1 MLKRILFSLAMV
13 FIAASYSR
21 AQITTSSITGN
32 AIDAATKEPLVGA
45 SIVATHTPSG
55 TKYTTL
61 STKSGE
67 FTIHD
72 MRVGGPYVVV
82 ISFVGFESVTFDDVQ
97 LKLAEPFLLEVTLN
111 KKAGTLENVIIS
123 TTKRNPILNSS
134 RTGAMTN
141 IGVQAIQNLPSIN
154 RSVNDFTRLTPQ
166 ANGTSIGGGNYRQNN
181 FTVDGADF
189 NNSFGIGIN
198 LPANGSPISIDALD
212 EISVNVTPF
221 DVRQSGFIG
230 SAINAVTRA
239 GTNQFQGSLYHYFRD
254 ADNQGNQVNKTI
266 FVKPAFE
273 YKQFGGRF
281 GGPIIKNKL
290 FFFVN
295 YEQDNQPKQIQSRFA
310 ATPSA
315 PFGSAAN
322 IARPTVAELDDIS
335 NYLRTNFGYE
345 TGPYDNYT
353 TAIERKKFVARIDW
367 NISPKHKFNM
377 RYSQVEGFEPNPPST
392 SVTGTGTNFTN
403 GFNRQDNVALWYS
416 NSQYQQGANFYSF
429 AAELNSKLGKLSN
442 TLRATYTYQNDS
454 RESPSSQFPFVDIL
468 KDGNYFTSFGYELFS
483 YGNLRKVKMY
493 SVVDNLTWRTGTHN
507 WTVGGQVDWS
517 ETINGFQRFG
527 LGYFRFNTIED
538 FKNGAK
544 PTDYA
549 LTYSLEKDFAQAFPT
564 FQFMQYSA
572 YGQDEIAVNKK
583 FKLTLGLRLDLPTY
597 PGVSEVKTHP
607 IVAGLTFAE
616 GLKINTGN
624 LPQTKLMWSPRVGF
638 NYDLYGNRSLQI
650 RGGTGIFTGKVPFV
664 WIVSQVGDAGMLQV
678 TQSWNG
684 TANTPGPFN
693 PNPAAY
699 RPATVPVAG
708 SVVPSAISAFDEKF
722 TFPQTWKTS
731 LAVDTKLPW
740 NMIFTLE
747 GIINKDI
754 NATVFKNV
762 NLVAPM
768 PLAVSGY
775 PDVNRSIYPIPVPQK
790 FINPLT
796 TAGLPSATGTQAFN
810 AVYVTNDKR
819 GVYASLTAKV
829 DKAFRNGF
837 GFSLAYVKTFANSL
851 FDGGGD
857 QPLSAWQSTPTYNS
871 PNTPTLSYS
880 GFTVPDR
887 LVASLTYRKEYFKHF
902 ATTISMMY
910 AGSIDYRFSYV
921 YAADFNRDGFNGND
935 LIYIPK
941 DPSEINFVDLPSG
954 TSTSGVT
961 YSANEQSAL
970 FFKYIDQDKY
980 LKAHKG
986 QYAERNGAQAPWRN
1000 QVDIKLIQDLFM
1012 NVGKTKNTIQLT
1024 LDIFNFGNLLNANWG
1039 KVKTVNASAILVPV
1053 NATNTTNVAVNING
1067 VPASLPAYQAG
1078 GTTKPYYR
1086 LQTDRGHPVIETF
1099 RDNVSIASTYY
1110 MQMGIRYIFN
1120 Q

>member
-13 FIAASYSR
+13 FIAASYSQ
-21 AQITTSSITGN
+21 AQVTTSSVTGN
-32 AIDAATKEPLVGA
+32 VIDSVTKEPLVGA
-45 SIVATHTPSG
+45 SIVATHSTSG
-55 TKYTTL
+55 TRYTALT
-61 STKSGE
+61 SKNGD

-72 MRVGGPYVVV
+72 MRVGGPYIVVV
-82 ISFVGFESVTFDDVQ
+82 SFVGFETVTFDDVM

-111 KKAGTLENVIIS
+111 KQSGTLENVIIS

-181 FTVDGADF
+181 FTIDGADF
-189 NNSFGIGIN
+189 NNSFGIGQN

-212 EISVNVTPF
+212 EISVNVTPY

-230 SAINAVTRA
+230 SAINAVTRS

-254 ADNQGNQVNKTI
+254 ADNQGNQVNKTV

-273 YKQFGGRF
+273 FKQYGGRL

-295 YEQDNQPKQIQSRFA
+295 YEKDNQPKQIQSRFA
-310 ATPSA
+310 ATSSA
-315 PFGSAAN
+315 PYGSSPN
-322 IARPTVAELDDIS
+322 IARPTTTELDEISSYLKS
-335 NYLRTNFGYE
+335 NYDYD
-345 TGPYDNYT
+345 TGPYENYST
-353 TAIERKKFVARIDW
+353 EIIREKFVVRLDW
-367 NISPKHKFNM
+367 NVNPKHKFNV
-377 RYSQVEGFEPNPPST
+377 RYSQVEGGEPNPPST
-392 SVTGTGTNFTN
+392 STTGTGNSFATGAGRTDVN
-403 GFNRQDNVALWYS
+403 ALWFS
-416 NSQYQQGANFYSF
+416 NSQYLQGANFYSL
-429 AAELNSKLGKLSN
+429 AAELNSKFGKLSN
-442 TLRATYTYQNDS
+442 TLRATYTFQNDS
-454 RESPSSQFPFVDIL
+454 RETPSSQFPFVDIL
-468 KDGNYFTSFGYELFS
+468 KDGSPFTSFGYELFS

-493 SVVDNLTWRTGTHN
+493 SFVDNLTWRTGVHN

-527 LGYFRFNTIED
+527 LGYFRFNSWDD
-538 FKNGAK
+538 FKNGVR

-572 YGQDEIAVNKK
+572 YGQDEIAINKK

-597 PGVSEVKTHP
+597 PDVSEVKTHP
-607 IVAGLTFAE
+607 LVAGMTFAD
-616 GLKINTGN
+616 GLNINTGN
-624 LPQTKLMWSPRVGF
+624 LPKQTLMWSPRVGF
-638 NYDLYGNRSLQI
+638 NYDIYGNRSLQI

-678 TQSWNG
+678 TQSWNNT
-684 TANTPGPFN
+684 TANPNAFTGPFN
-693 PNPAAY
+693 PDPAAY

-708 SVVPSAISAFDEKF
+708 SVVPSAISAFDENFKF
-722 TFPQTWKTS
+722 PRTWKTS
-731 LAVDTKLPW
+731 MAIDTKLPW

-762 NLVAPM
+762 NLVTPQ
-768 PLAVSGY
+768 PLNTVGY
-775 PDVNRSIYPIPVPQK
+775 PDVNRMIYPVNNQQK

-796 TAGLPSATGTQAFN
+796 TAGLPSSAGTQAFN

-829 DKAFRNGF
+829 DKIFRNGF
-837 GFSLAYVKTFANSL
+837 GASLAYVKTFANSL

-857 QPLSAWQSTPTYNS
+857 QPLTAWQSTQTYNS

-887 LVASLTYRKEYFKHF
+887 LVASFTYRKEYFKYF

-910 AGSIDYRFSYV
+910 SGAIDYRFSYV
-921 YAADFNRDGFNGND
+921 YGADFNRDGFNGND

-941 DPSEINFVDLPSG
+941 DPSEITFSPFTYPN
-954 TSTSGVT
+954 GVNYT
-961 YSANEQSAL
+961 AAEQSAL
-970 FFKYIDQDKY
+970 FFKYIEQDKY
-980 LKAHKG
+980 LRDHKG

-1000 QVDIKLIQDLFM
+1000 QVDIKILQDLFM

-1024 LDIFNFGNLLNANWG
+1024 LDIFNFGNLINPNWG
-1039 KVKTVNASAILVPV
+1039 KVKTVNASSVLVP
-1053 NATNTTNVAVNING
+1053 TNQNSLVPGGNVR
-1067 VPASLPAYQAG
+1067 P
-1078 GTTKPYYR
+1078 TFR
-1086 LQTDRGHPVIETF
+1086 LATDRNNPVVETF